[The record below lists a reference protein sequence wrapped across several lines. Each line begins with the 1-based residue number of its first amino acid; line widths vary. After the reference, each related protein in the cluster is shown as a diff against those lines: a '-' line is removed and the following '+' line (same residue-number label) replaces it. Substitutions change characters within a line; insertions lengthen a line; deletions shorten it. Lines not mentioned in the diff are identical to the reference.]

1 MDLRMTT
8 ETFAQDDQRWL
19 ASQHG
24 ADTAQPVTL
33 DVSKFTA
40 ATHYPDGFI
49 KSGCVIAESASGTM
63 FEPYNPADTTTT
75 AGTAVGILL
84 SGVPVRSGATSVVG
98 ALVKHCF
105 VDSSKMPFGTGSS
118 TKGAFDSAA
127 QADLIHVVV
136 R

>member
-1 MDLRMTT
+1 MTT
-8 ETFAQDDQRWL
+8 ETFTQDDQRWL

-40 ATHYPDGFI
+40 GTHYPDGFI
-49 KSGCVIAESASGTM
+49 KSGCVLAVYDDGKVG
-63 FEPYNPADTTTT
+63 PYDPADAATD
-75 AGTAVGILL
+75 ADTAVGILL
-84 SGVPVRSGATSVVG
+84 SGVPVRSGATTVVG

-105 VDSSKMPFGTGSS
+105 VDASKMPFGTGDV

-127 QADLIHVVV
+127 QADLTHVVV